1 LSFGKNGVSSCKQNQ
16 KYMFD
21 KLIDLIVTF
30 IHDILPWKI
39 VDQWEAGVHLRT
51 GKFYRSVSPGLN
63 WKIPFFDKIWVTP
76 VITQTVNLSPQ
87 TLTTLDERSV
97 VLTSIVR
104 YHVFNVQS
112 FLLNVMH
119 ANDVLVD
126 TTQGIIRD
134 IVETTNWND
143 LVDLTNIVTP
153 EVNEEVVKWGIKVET
168 VKFPDL
174 GEIKTYRL
182 MTDGVGKTPTQILP
196 CE

>member
-1 LSFGKNGVSSCKQNQ
+1 
-16 KYMFD
+16 MFD
-21 KLIDLIVTF
+21 KLIDLTVTF

-182 MTDGVGKTPTQILP
+182 MTDGGGKNPTQILP

>member
-1 LSFGKNGVSSCKQNQ
+1 
-16 KYMFD
+16 MFD
-21 KLIDLIVTF
+21 KLIDLVVTF
-30 IHDILPWKI
+30 IHDILPFKI
-39 VDQWEAGVHLRT
+39 VDQWEAGVHLKA
-51 GKFYRSVSPGLN
+51 GKFHRVVYPGLN
-63 WKIPFFDKIWVTP
+63 WKVPFFDKIWVTP
-76 VITQTVNLSPQ
+76 IITQTVNLSPQ

-104 YHVFNVQS
+104 YHVVNVHS

-134 IVETTNWND
+134 IVEMTNWND

-153 EVNEEVVKWGIKVET
+153 VVNEEVAKWGITVEA

-174 GEIKTYRL
+174 GEIKTYRIIG
-182 MTDGVGKTPTQILP
+182 DGQHKNIAQVVTGI
-196 CE
+196 E

>member
-1 LSFGKNGVSSCKQNQ
+1 
-16 KYMFD
+16 MFD
-21 KLIDLIVTF
+21 KLIELVVTF
-30 IHDILPWKI
+30 IHDILPFKI
-39 VDQWEAGVHLRT
+39 VDQWEGGVHLKTGRFHRT
-51 GKFYRSVSPGLN
+51 VSPGLN
-63 WKIPFFDKIWVTP
+63 WKVPFFDKIWVTP

-87 TLTTLDERSV
+87 TLTTLDEKSV

-104 YHVFNVQS
+104 YHVVNPHS

-143 LVDLTNIVTP
+143 LVDLTDIVTP
-153 EVNEEVVKWGIKVET
+153 KVNEEVAKWGIVVEA

-174 GEIKTYRL
+174 GEIKTYRIIS
-182 MTDGVGKTPTQILP
+182 DSGKSNILP
-196 CE
+196 INGEN

>member
-1 LSFGKNGVSSCKQNQ
+1 
-16 KYMFD
+16 MFD

-182 MTDGVGKTPTQILP
+182 MTDGGGKTLTQILP

>member
-1 LSFGKNGVSSCKQNQ
+1 
-16 KYMFD
+16 MFD
-21 KLIDLIVTF
+21 KFIDLCVTF
-30 IHDILPWKI
+30 IYDILPFKI
-39 VDQWEAGVHLRT
+39 VDQWEMGVHLRT
-51 GKFYRSVSPGLN
+51 GKFFKVVTPGLN

-87 TLTTLDERSV
+87 TLTTADDRSI

-126 TTQGIIRD
+126 MTQGIIRD

-143 LVDLTNIVTP
+143 LVDLTDIVTP
-153 EVNEEVVKWGIKVET
+153 AVNDEVIKWGIKVEA

-174 GEIKTYRL
+174 GEIKTYRII
-182 MTDGVGKTPTQILP
+182 TDGKKDTVVPLNVEGV
-196 CE
+196 

>member
-1 LSFGKNGVSSCKQNQ
+1 
-16 KYMFD
+16 MFD
-21 KLIDLIVTF
+21 KLIDLVVTF
-30 IHDILPWKI
+30 IHDILPFKI
-39 VDQWEAGVHLRT
+39 VDQWEAGVHLKT
-51 GKFYRSVSPGLN
+51 GRFHRVVSPGLN

-76 VITQTVNLSPQ
+76 IITQTVNLTPQ

-104 YHVFNVQS
+104 YHIVNVHS
-112 FLLNVMH
+112 FLLTVMH

-134 IVETTNWND
+134 IVETTNWED

-153 EVNEEVVKWGIKVET
+153 EVNNEVAKWGIVVEA

-174 GEIKTYRL
+174 GEIKTYRIIGD
-182 MTDGVGKTPTQILP
+182 TNPKGVVQTVIGI
-196 CE
+196 E